1 MLAPAPLPKTLRTLL
16 LAPLTLLVAL
26 LAASAPAQASPQ
38 ACAGA
43 GVTAG
48 KASKEA
54 ISEAVRCLVNAQ
66 RSARRLTAVQ
76 HATALRRAATAHA
89 RDMVRRSFFA
99 HVSPTGSTLAERARR
114 AGYPGSTLGEDI
126 GWGTGE
132 LGTPDAIVDAWMK
145 SPPHRAI
152 ILHPRF
158 REIGVGVTLGTPA
171 DRSAAGAVYVINLGR
186 R

>member
-1 MLAPAPLPKTLRTLL
+1 MFPSAPLPKTLRTLL
-16 LAPLTLLVAL
+16 LAPITLAVA

-43 GVTAG
+43 GVSAG
-48 KASKEA
+48 KASQQT

-66 RSARRLTAVQ
+66 RSARRLAAVQ
-76 HATALRRAATAHA
+76 HAPALRRAATAHA
-89 RDMVRRSFFA
+89 RDMVLRSFFA
-99 HVSPTGSTLAERARR
+99 HVSPTGSTLAQRARR
-114 AGYPGSTLGEDI
+114 AGYPGSTLGENI
-126 GWGTGE
+126 GWGTGS
-132 LGTPDAIVDAWMK
+132 LGTPDAIVDAWME

-158 REIGVGVTLGTPA
+158 RELGVGVTLGTPA
-171 DRSAAGAVYVINLGR
+171 DRSAAGAVYVLNLGR